1 MKKNKMKKWIIKEIL
16 RQKDMFDETCS
27 HFYSGGTIVE
37 FQFPAVGDDE
47 ALEYLYRKSMIYPNN
62 SKEQRE
68 KDKNR
73 IIQIHQNVWEGK
85 VGNIEVH
92 FDERTIQ
99 FENSKYELANMIA
112 MIRVE
117 SDFAYF
123 FFNEGDKYD
132 AQLFI
137 EATSESAFLVLG
149 YHEKDSNEDVAIII
163 LDEFYL
169 LGWGRNEKTEKE
181 TGIVVGYDWA
191 DRNTYCDFVEDIIF
205 SPVKELFAADWLQE
219 KWKKTKEANE
229 KKIESMP

>member
-1 MKKNKMKKWIIKEIL
+1 MKKNKMKKRIIKKIL
-16 RQKDMFDETCS
+16 RQKNRFDETFS
-27 HFYSGGTIVE
+27 HFYSNDIIAE

-47 ALEYLYRKSMIYPNN
+47 ELEYLYEKGTIYPYN

-92 FDERTIQ
+92 FDEGTIQ
-99 FENSKYELANMIA
+99 FENSKYELVNMIV
-112 MIRVE
+112 MLREEIDGV
-117 SDFAYF
+117 YF
-123 FFNEGDKYD
+123 FFNEGDRYD

-137 EATSESAFLVLG
+137 EAASESAFLVLG

-229 KKIESMP
+229 KKIESMS